1 MQKLSK
7 LMLAAVAAI
16 ALATPA
22 MAWDFGVTGT
32 ATAGWNMATEK
43 DNSTDTTTT
52 SSMRVSSAGSNLK
65 LASGHTDGDK
75 TVSFSYTIDYDGNLD
90 ETVSAS
96 GSTKV
101 GDWTASG
108 GVSYN
113 RGFATT
119 GTTGGGSAQTGEDT
133 TSVTVTDGTMTIVL
147 GDAAHLS
154 SQSKGSGG
162 SAGGRVCMDTST
174 CDYGVGAY
182 VGGFHGVSLG
192 YKVSDTMN
200 VTVALQQSGDDNDS
214 MGSTINIQDAE
225 AATHDV
231 DGMGLSLTG
240 SAGEITYGLTFA
252 NAKTKD
258 PTGGSSTLTTSWST
272 LGLGVGMTMG
282 ATSPFFSYGSASATG
297 SSTSNKYD
305 VTGLELG
312 ATHKLGDDTI
322 VFDYTTVTTK
332 TTTAGTAGKPETWTG
347 IELGYGTTVGPA
359 SLDIGYGTRARAQT
373 DGANGG
379 YSSTDLDVTMVY
391 SF

>member
-43 DNSTDTTTT
+43 DNSTDTTAT
-52 SSMRVSSAGSNLK
+52 SSMRTSSAGSNLK

-75 TVSFSYTIDYDGNLD
+75 TVSFSYNLDYDGDLD
-90 ETVSAS
+90 QVYTAS
-96 GSTKV
+96 GSSKV

-113 RGFATT
+113 AGD
-119 GTTGGGSAQTGEDT
+119 GGANQTAEDS

-305 VTGLELG
+305 VTGIELG
-312 ATHKLGDDTI
+312 ATHKLGEDTI

-347 IELGYGTTVGPA
+347 IELGYGTKVGPA
-359 SLDIGYGTRARAQT
+359 SLDIGYGTRSEAQT
-373 DGANGG
+373 DGAGDGG
-379 YSSTDLDVTMVY
+379 SSTDLEVKMVY

>member
-1 MQKLSK
+1 
-7 LMLAAVAAI
+7 
-16 ALATPA
+16 
-22 MAWDFGVTGT
+22 
-32 ATAGWNMATEK
+32 
-43 DNSTDTTTT
+43 
-52 SSMRVSSAGSNLK
+52 
-65 LASGHTDGDK
+65 
-75 TVSFSYTIDYDGNLD
+75 
-90 ETVSAS
+90 
-96 GSTKV
+96 
-101 GDWTASG
+101 
-108 GVSYN
+108 
-113 RGFATT
+113 
-119 GTTGGGSAQTGEDT
+119 
-133 TSVTVTDGTMTIVL
+133 
-147 GDAAHLS
+147 
-154 SQSKGSGG
+154 
-162 SAGGRVCMDTST
+162 MDTST

-305 VTGLELG
+305 VTGIELG
-312 ATHKLGDDTI
+312 ATHKLGEDTI

-347 IELGYGTTVGPA
+347 IELGYSTKVGPA

-373 DGANGG
+373 GGASNG
-379 YSSTDLDVTMVY
+379 YSSTDLDVTMAY

>member
-7 LMLAAVAAI
+7 LMLVAVAAI

-32 ATAGWNMATEK
+32 ATAHWNMATAK
-43 DNSTDTTTT
+43 DNSTDTSTS
-52 SSMRVSSAGSNLK
+52 SSMRVGSSGSNLK
-65 LASGHTDGDK
+65 ISSGHTDGDK
-75 TVSFSYTIDYDGNLD
+75 TVSFSYNLDYDGDLD
-90 ETVSAS
+90 QVYTAS

-113 RGFATT
+113 AGD
-119 GTTGGGSAQTGEDT
+119 GGANQTAEDS

-154 SQSKGSGG
+154 SQNKGSGSTATG
-162 SAGGRVCMDTST
+162 AVGMDTT
-174 CDYGVGAY
+174 VLDYPVGAY
-182 VGGFHGVSLG
+182 VDAFHGVSLG

-200 VTVALQQSGDDNDS
+200 VTVALQQSADDNDS
-214 MGSTINIQDAE
+214 MGSTINIQDDE
-225 AATHDV
+225 PATHDV
-231 DGMGLSLTG
+231 SGMGFGLTG

-252 NAKTKD
+252 NATTKD

-282 ATSPFFSYGSASATG
+282 ATSPFFSYGSASASG
-297 SSTSNKYD
+297 SVSKDKYD
-305 VTGLELG
+305 VTGMELG
-312 ATHKLGDDTI
+312 ATHKLGEDTI
-322 VFDYTTVTTK
+322 VFDYTMVTTK
-332 TTTAGTAGKPETWTG
+332 TTTAGTAGKDDKWTG
-347 IELGYGTTVGPA
+347 LELGYGTKVGAA
-359 SLDIGYGTRARAQT
+359 SLDIGYGTRSRAQT
-373 DGANGG
+373 DGAGDG
-379 YSSTDLDVTMVY
+379 ASATDLEVKMVY

>member
-32 ATAGWNMATEK
+32 ATATWNMATAK

-52 SSMRVSSAGSNLK
+52 SSMRVGSAGSSLK
-65 LASGHTDGDK
+65 IASGHTDGDK
-75 TVSFSYTIDYDGNLD
+75 TASFSYTIDYDGNLD
-90 ETVSAS
+90 ETVAAS

-108 GVSYN
+108 GVAYN
-113 RGFATT
+113 IGQTDD
-119 GTTGGGSAQTGEDT
+119 GTSQQTGEDS

-154 SQSKGSGG
+154 GQGKGS
-162 SAGGRVCMDTST
+162 SSTAGGAVCMDTTT
-174 CDYGVGAY
+174 CDYGIGAY

-192 YKVSDTMN
+192 YKVSDTMS
-200 VTVALQQSGDDNDS
+200 VTGALQQSADDNDS
-214 MGSTINIQDAE
+214 MGSTINIQDDE
-225 AATHDV
+225 PATHDV
-231 DGMGLSLTG
+231 SGMGFAIAG
-240 SAGEITYGLTFA
+240 SAGEITYGFTFA
-252 NAKTKD
+252 NASTKD

-272 LGLGVGMTMG
+272 MGLGVGMTMG

-297 SSTSNKYD
+297 SVSEDKYD
-305 VTGLELG
+305 VTGMRLG

-347 IELGYGTTVGPA
+347 IELGYGTKVGPA

-373 DGANGG
+373 GGASNG
-379 YSSTDLDVTMVY
+379 YSSTDLDVTMAY

>member
-7 LMLAAVAAI
+7 LMIAAVPAI

-32 ATAGWNMATEK
+32 ATAGWNMATSK
-43 DNSTDTTTT
+43 DNSTDTTSE
-52 SSMRVSSAGSNLK
+52 SSMRVGSSGSNLK
-65 LASGHTDGDK
+65 ISSGHTDGDK
-75 TVSFSYTIDYDGNLD
+75 TVSFSYNLDYDGDLD
-90 ETVSAS
+90 QVYTAS

-113 RGFATT
+113 AGD
-119 GTTGGGSAQTGEDT
+119 GGANQTGEDT

-162 SAGGRVCMDTST
+162 SSGGRVCMDTST

-200 VTVALQQSGDDNDS
+200 VTVALQQSADDNDS

-231 DGMGLSLTG
+231 DGMGFGLTG

-252 NAKTKD
+252 NASTKD
-258 PTGGSSTLTTSWST
+258 PTGGGSTLKTSWST
-272 LGLGVGMTMG
+272 LGLGVSMAMG
-282 ATSPFFSYGSASATG
+282 ATTPFFSYGSASAAG
-297 SSTSNKYD
+297 SSTSNKFA
-305 VTGLELG
+305 VTGMELG

-322 VFDYTTVTTK
+322 VFDYTTVTGI
-332 TTTAGTAGKPETWTG
+332 TTASGTAGESDTWTG
-347 IELGYGTTVGPA
+347 IELGYGTTVGAA

-373 DGANGG
+373 DGGSDG
-379 YSSTDLDVTMVY
+379 YSSSDLDVTMVY

>member
-32 ATAGWNMATEK
+32 ATATWNMATAK

-52 SSMRVSSAGSNLK
+52 SSMRTSSAGSNLK

-90 ETVSAS
+90 ETVAAS

-108 GVSYN
+108 GVAYN
-113 RGFATT
+113 IGQTDD
-119 GTTGGGSAQTGEDT
+119 GTSQQTGEDS

-162 SAGGRVCMDTST
+162 SSGGRVCMDTST

-200 VTVALQQSGDDNDS
+200 VTVALQQSADDNDS
-214 MGSTINIQDAE
+214 MGSTIKIQDDE
-225 AATHDV
+225 PATHDV
-231 DGMGLSLTG
+231 SGMGFAIAG
-240 SAGEITYGLTFA
+240 SAGEITYGFTFA
-252 NAKTKD
+252 NASTKD

-272 LGLGVGMTMG
+272 MGLGVGMTMG

-305 VTGLELG
+305 VTGIELG
-312 ATHKLGDDTI
+312 ATHKLGEDTI

-347 IELGYGTTVGPA
+347 IELGYGTKVGPA

-373 DGANGG
+373 GGASNG

>member
-43 DNSTDTTTT
+43 DNSTDTTAT
-52 SSMRVSSAGSNLK
+52 SSMRTSSAGSNLK

-90 ETVSAS
+90 ETVAAS

-108 GVSYN
+108 DVSYN
-113 RGFATT
+113 IGQTDD
-119 GTTGGGSAQTGEDT
+119 GTSQQTGEDS

-305 VTGLELG
+305 VTGIELG
-312 ATHKLGDDTI
+312 ATHKLGEDTI

-332 TTTAGTAGKPETWTG
+332 TTTAGTAGEPETWTG

-359 SLDIGYGTRARAQT
+359 TLDIGYGTRARAQT